1 MEIYSLLKLLHI
13 LGAVLLLGNI
23 MVTAWWKA
31 MADRT
36 RDPVVLAFAQ
46 RQVTLTDILFTTVGV
61 LLLGGSGYAM
71 VFTGPWSLDT
81 PWLDWGQTLFLA
93 TGLIWVGVLIPI
105 QVVQA
110 RMARAFTDGGEI
122 PVRYRQLSVLW
133 MGVGVIAVILP
144 LAAFSL
150 MVLKPV

>member
-1 MEIYSLLKLLHI
+1 METYDLLKLVHI

-23 MVTAWWKA
+23 IVTAWWKA
-31 MADRT
+31 MADRS
-36 RDPVVLAFAQ
+36 RNPLVLAFAQ
-46 RQVTLTDILFTTVGV
+46 RQVTLTDIVFTSVGV

-81 PWLDWGQTLFLA
+81 PWIDWGQTLFLA
-93 TGLIWVGVLIPI
+93 TGLIWVGILIPI
-105 QVVQA
+105 QVAQA
-110 RMARAFTDGGEI
+110 RMARAFASGGEI
-122 PVRYRQLSVLW
+122 PVRYRQLSALW
-133 MGVGVIAVILP
+133 MGFGVVAVILP

>member
-1 MEIYSLLKLLHI
+1 METYSLLKLLHV

-23 MVTAWWKA
+23 IVTAWWKV

-36 RDPVVLAFAQ
+36 RDPAVLAFAQ
-46 RQVTLTDILFTTVGV
+46 RQVTLTDIVFTAVGV

-71 VFTGPWSLDT
+71 VFTGPWTLET

-93 TGLIWVGVLIPI
+93 TGLIWVGILIPV

-110 RMARAFTDGGEI
+110 RMARGFAAGGEV
-122 PVRYRQLSVLW
+122 PRRYRQLSVAW
-133 MGVGVIAVILP
+133 MAAGVVAVVLP

-150 MVLKPV
+150 MVLKPA

>member
-1 MEIYSLLKLLHI
+1 METYNLLKLLHI

-23 MVTAWWKA
+23 IVTAWWKA
-31 MADRT
+31 MADRS

-46 RQVTLTDILFTTVGV
+46 RQVTLTDIVFTAVGV

-71 VFTGPWSLDT
+71 VFTGPWSLET
-81 PWLDWGQTLFLA
+81 PWIDWGQTLFLA
-93 TGLIWVGVLIPI
+93 TGLIWVGILIPI
-105 QVVQA
+105 QVAQA
-110 RMARAFTDGGEI
+110 RMARAFAGGGEI
-122 PVRYRQLSVLW
+122 PVRYRQLSALW
-133 MGVGVIAVILP
+133 MGFGMVAVVLP